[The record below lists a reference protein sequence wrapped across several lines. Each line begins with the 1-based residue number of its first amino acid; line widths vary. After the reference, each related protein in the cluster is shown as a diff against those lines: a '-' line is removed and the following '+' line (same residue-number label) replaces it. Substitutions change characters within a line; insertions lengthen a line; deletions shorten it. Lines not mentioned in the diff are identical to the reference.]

1 MLLCCN
7 CSQALSAAT
16 IISLAI
22 IVLAFAVLS
31 HMQESEFQRA
41 FEKQRDALQGSSYG
55 SAYVEGAYEDG
66 NQGLGGLAGMG
77 FGSNMS
83 LILEDS
89 LSALRAMES
98 AIALQEDLLNRD
110 DLLLECEFKVV
121 PHLTN
126 GEDDV
131 GEQLAPT
138 SASAVHQKEQE
149 VASYK
154 LTPHAASLKV
164 NKMLCMALY
173 QAVASGEGGSHCRC
187 IVAPCGVGTCR
198 ACYCA
203 RDCPCTRSGCT
214 EIHRT
219 VRCCFGNCSAV
230 YVLTW
235 TIIALCL
242 LADHMRLVGTSFSF
256 NKVGTYTSSPAA
268 CSVSFNC
275 YDVTC
280 TCVHRV
286 YL

>member
-1 MLLCCN
+1 MLICCD

-173 QAVASGEGGSHCRC
+173 QAVASGEGASHRRC
-187 IVAPCGVGTCR
+187 IVVSFGVERCR

-203 RDCPCTRSGCT
+203 RDCLCTRSGCSDT
-214 EIHRT
+214 PHST
-219 VRCCFGNCSAV
+219 
-230 YVLTW
+230 
-235 TIIALCL
+235 AL
-242 LADHMRLVGTSFSF
+242 RG
-256 NKVGTYTSSPAA
+256 
-268 CSVSFNC
+268 
-275 YDVTC
+275 
-280 TCVHRV
+280 
-286 YL
+286 